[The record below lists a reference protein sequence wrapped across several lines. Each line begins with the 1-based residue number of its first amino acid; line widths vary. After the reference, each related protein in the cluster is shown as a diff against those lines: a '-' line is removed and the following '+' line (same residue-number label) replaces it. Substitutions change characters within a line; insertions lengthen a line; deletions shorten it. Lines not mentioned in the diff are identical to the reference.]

1 MFHQLLSPVAN
12 NLFLSFLVG
21 FIPILVVLVLLG
33 LVRLP
38 AWQAA
43 LAGLVAGLLIAI
55 TVWQMPIGLAAS
67 ATLNGVAFAL
77 FPVMWIV
84 WNAMWLYNIT
94 VRSGKFE
101 LFRRWMVYNV
111 PADKRI
117 LLLIIGFSFGALMEG
132 IAGFGTPVAIGSA
145 LLIALG
151 FSAIDAVTI
160 TLIFNTTPVA
170 FGALGVPITTL
181 AGVTGLHTGP
191 LSAMVGRQLP
201 IFGIILP
208 FYALVLF
215 TGFRGLRTAW
225 PAALVAGVSF
235 AITQFTVSNFV
246 GPELPDV
253 LASLVSLICVILFVQ
268 VWKPR
273 DSEQYRASFAGGSA
287 TMTTVNAP
295 SIEERD
301 VPVPAASNDPEEGSK
316 PTGSETILAWL
327 PWVLVSVVVIVWVF
341 TKITLVGQQKINLL
355 GLDKAI
361 YLTLYKK
368 AYAAIYTFQPLGTG
382 TAILLA
388 VALTAIV
395 VVLTGATPKVIL
407 QALADTGRQ
416 LRFAILTVMLIIGL
430 AFLFNYSGMSYT
442 LGLAISSVGAIFPF
456 FSVFLGWIACFLSGS
471 DTSSNALF
479 GNLQVVAARQLNL
492 SPVLMAATNSSGA
505 VMSKM
510 ISPQNVTTGVSTSD
524 LVGKEGLVIRRTF
537 IHSIILA
544 SILGVIVMVQQYL
557 IPGIIPH

>member
-1 MFHQLLSPVAN
+1 
-12 NLFLSFLVG
+12 
-21 FIPILVVLVLLG
+21 
-33 LVRLP
+33 VRLP

-208 FYALVLF
+208 FYALILF

-327 PWVLVSVVVIVWVF
+327 PWVLVSAVVIVWVF

-355 GLDKAI
+355 RLDKAI

-388 VALTAIV
+388 VVLTAIV

-407 QALADTGRQ
+407 QALADTWRQ